1 MADRRPRRLTR
12 YVALTLAAVV
22 VLPAAYVA
30 SAVSLTFAYA
40 AGCVPDSLLEVVVP
54 VYEPLSLYIDAEYPG
69 AEPILWA
76 CELASNV
83 GEELAD
89 R

>member
-1 MADRRPRRLTR
+1 MR
-12 YVALTLAAVV
+12 YVAITLAAL
-22 VLPAAYVA
+22 VLLPVAYVA

-40 AGCVPDSLLEVVVP
+40 AGCVPDSVIDIVVP
-54 VYEPLSLYIDAEYPG
+54 IYEPLSSYVNSEYPG

-76 CELASNV
+76 CEVASDAGERLA
-83 GEELAD
+83 E